1 MAHVHHSKHSI
12 IHFYFSYTKFV
23 RETENAYLKLDEKKK
38 IPFKCNCNVIV
49 ESVMKLIHLKS
60 SQVFWKGYIINQ
72 DYNHMLECN
81 YICNYMYLC
90 SLRIGKNKSKLYNKW
105 YRV

>member
-1 MAHVHHSKHSI
+1 
-12 IHFYFSYTKFV
+12 
-23 RETENAYLKLDEKKK
+23 
-38 IPFKCNCNVIV
+38 
-49 ESVMKLIHLKS
+49 MKLIHLKS

-90 SLRIGKNKSKLYNKW
+90 SLRIGKNKSKLYNKC